1 MLPRVC
7 LHVCACV
14 DMGNSNGGWCVHV
27 SHGGM
32 PCVGVGVGHSGLI
45 WQDTGRVY
53 THVSEGTA
61 CVCVCVRL
69 DTGWM

>member
-1 MLPRVC
+1 M
-7 LHVCACV
+7 
-14 DMGNSNGGWCVHV
+14 HV
-27 SHGGM
+27 SRGEM

-61 CVCVCVRL
+61 CVCVCLCVFGHRGWVRWVEQQMAPP
-69 DTGWM
+69 GV